1 MRRVSPKHLWNELD
15 RLTDG
20 RRATSVTHVPDAR
33 LTGDPSRQTMPGTI
47 RFDGAEGHPGLG
59 EETYMAHSPLLS
71 LSLVGEEWRLLLP
84 GKRLLALE
92 PVDPDDLFAPL
103 RHLSARFGRDED
115 TPFAGALAGYLTYEL
130 GERLMGLV
138 PRPVDGP
145 AALFFVH
152 DRIARR
158 RDAGWE
164 IVDAGLRADRNLLPV
179 EEWAEG
185 LAAFHAPVIATS
197 RLLSTAATD
206 DAPDLDALT
215 APRGPADLAR
225 PPGRRPVRLLADSL
239 PEAAFRERVERV
251 QRYIAAGDVYQANLT
266 RMLSLGVTLQPQHY
280 YAALRAHHPGPFST
294 YLVEPSGAAVVG
306 ISPELFLRVDGDR
319 VETRPIKGTRPRG
332 ATPDD
337 DARLRAE
344 LLASEKD
351 AAELVM
357 IVDLMRNDL
366 GRVARYGSVAV
377 TEPRRLDEH
386 PSLFHLSGVVKGTL
400 DADHDVWDLLAA
412 TLPAGSIT
420 GAPKRRAMEILAEL
434 EPHPRGVYTGAMGLI
449 DFRGNAILNV
459 AIRTVRL
466 KGDRGLLG
474 VGCGIVADS
483 DPAAE
488 HAEAM
493 DKARA
498 FFLSSPAGGAP

>member
-1 MRRVSPKHLWNELD
+1 MRRVSPKHLWNELE

-20 RRATSVTHVPDAR
+20 RRATTVTHVADDR

-59 EETYMAHSPLLS
+59 DETYMAHSPLLS
-71 LSLVGEEWRLLLP
+71 LSLVDDEWRLHLP

-103 RHLSARFGRDED
+103 RRLSARYGRDET
-115 TPFAGALAGYLTYEL
+115 TPFAGALAGYLSYEI
-130 GERLMGLV
+130 GERLMGLE
-138 PRPVDGP
+138 PRPLDGP
-145 AALFFVH
+145 AALFFLH

-179 EEWAEG
+179 DEWAEG
-185 LAAFHAPVIATS
+185 LAAFHAPVIGTS

-206 DAPDLDALT
+206 DAPELGAL
-215 APRGPADLAR
+215 PRGPADLAR
-225 PPGRRPVRLLADSL
+225 PRDARPVRLLADSL
-239 PEAAFRERVERV
+239 PEAAFRERVEAI

-266 RMLSLGVTLQPQHY
+266 RMLSLGVALQPQHY
-280 YAALRAHHPGPFST
+280 YAALRVHHPGPFST

-306 ISPELFLRVDGDR
+306 ISPELFLRVAGDR

-332 ATPDD
+332 ATPDE

-366 GRVARYGSVAV
+366 GRVARFGTVQV
-377 TEPRRLDEH
+377 TEDRRLDAH
-386 PSLFHLSGVVKGTL
+386 PSLFHLSGVVEARL
-400 DADHDVWDLLAA
+400 DPDHDVWDLLAA

-449 DFRGNAILNV
+449 DFGGNAILNV

-498 FFLSSPAGGAP
+498 FFLSSPAGGDR